1 MIITWKI
8 WAVIGQRFAVID
20 HWEAVICSAVYIKET
35 SEHVCFYFMKKASQN
50 ACCFSGLTSFGG
62 CVHMQYCCDV
72 TRKKTPNNRYLPG
85 LIKRR
90 SNIQEK
96 SMSCERAL
104 SLNQWKTFPENH
116 MAICLQI
123 YLELLSLATFIQ
135 IHSEEE
141 EVTQK
146 RYPSSLDKILTWKLL
161 FISC

>member
-1 MIITWKI
+1 
-8 WAVIGQRFAVID
+8 
-20 HWEAVICSAVYIKET
+20 
-35 SEHVCFYFMKKASQN
+35 
-50 ACCFSGLTSFGG
+50 
-62 CVHMQYCCDV
+62 MQYCCDM

-96 SMSCERAL
+96 NMSCERAL